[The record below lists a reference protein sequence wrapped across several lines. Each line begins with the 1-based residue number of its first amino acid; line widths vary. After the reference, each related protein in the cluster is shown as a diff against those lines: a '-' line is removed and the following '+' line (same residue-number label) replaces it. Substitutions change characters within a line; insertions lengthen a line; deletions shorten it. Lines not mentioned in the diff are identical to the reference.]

1 MMKKTRKPTP
11 EERIRALYPEFDA
24 AKTVEL
30 FSTRLDPT
38 EPTKMIN
45 NVVLCTQKELLVWRD
60 DELALREAM
69 ENIERVSLGRG
80 VGCCWVEYTR
90 KSDGETILCARADN
104 TQQNRLGK
112 AVE

>member
-1 MMKKTRKPTP
+1 MKKTRKPTP

-38 EPTKMIN
+38 EPTKTTN

-60 DELALREAM
+60 GELALREAM

-80 VGCCWVEYTR
+80 VGCCWV
-90 KSDGETILCARADN
+90 
-104 TQQNRLGK
+104 
-112 AVE
+112 